1 MARTPKHTSSAL
13 VAKSPWSS
21 LPLVGICGVL
31 VAGCMFLGAPAAA
44 ENVTDDRDPV
54 ASVASEPSG
63 SDSADDGMELIGSY
77 EAISQS
83 SNENRIENIRL
94 ASEAIDGTVIEP
106 GETFSFNEAVG
117 DTESDERYLEAPII
131 SDDVTVNGRGGG
143 ICQVSTALYI
153 AALKAD
159 LEIVEHH
166 SHTLVSDYAPIG
178 LDATVSYG
186 QLDLRIKNTSGHP
199 IKLVVRPLGQSVTVE
214 IQGQPLSEGTSVDAT
229 SKIIERYEITPD
241 EAQEGIGESQ
251 GTYYVAESYRVY
263 YDNGVKKES
272 VLLSTDTYKV
282 EDDAL
287 VSLGEGSVG
296 PTK

>member
-159 LEIVEHH
+159 LEIVERH

-178 LDATVSYG
+178 LMPRFPMVS
-186 QLDLRIKNTSGHP
+186 LTF
-199 IKLVVRPLGQSVTVE
+199 
-214 IQGQPLSEGTSVDAT
+214 A
-229 SKIIERYEITPD
+229 SKIPVGIRLNLWCDRLVNRLRWRYRGSRFPKEHRSMPLRKLSSDT
-241 EAQEGIGESQ
+241 
-251 GTYYVAESYRVY
+251 RLLLMRRRR
-263 YDNGVKKES
+263 ES
-272 VLLSTDTYKV
+272 VSLKV
-282 EDDAL
+282 RIMWPNRIAC
-287 VSLGEGSVG
+287 
-296 PTK
+296 TMITA